1 MSKINIIERINQNF
15 DTISLSKYGRIHTNK
30 DVLSNDKLSKY
41 INDKMMGALD
51 NYANHEDMDI
61 FISTIKPD
69 ERYDMNIKMI
79 YKNTKGIRMDNKFGI
94 KSPENDKDITR
105 FFKELYNKIHK
116 ISHIS

>member
-41 INDKMMGALD
+41 INDEMMGALD

-61 FISTIKPD
+61 FISTIKPND
-69 ERYDMNIKMI
+69 KNDIDIKMI
-79 YKNTKGIRMDNKFGI
+79 YKNKNGTRMDNKFGI

-105 FFKELYNKIHK
+105 FFRELYKKIHK
-116 ISHIS
+116 ISHAS